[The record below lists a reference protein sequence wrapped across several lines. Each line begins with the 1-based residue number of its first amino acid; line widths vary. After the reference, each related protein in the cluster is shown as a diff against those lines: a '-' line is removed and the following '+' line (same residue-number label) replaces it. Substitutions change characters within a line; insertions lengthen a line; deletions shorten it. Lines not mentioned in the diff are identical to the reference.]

1 MLRKFR
7 RKRAR
12 VPLTLVKGKRI
23 SLLHADGGF
32 SVDEVCGL
40 ASFQRCV
47 GYRAFQSWLCLLA
60 SRISPAMFL
69 VSFLNYDWGRCGLT
83 SYLSPKAVKLKKSPS
98 DSRDTDGDLV
108 KDLLGMSLKIH
119 Q

>member
-40 ASFQRCV
+40 TSFQRCV

-60 SRISPAMFL
+60 SRISPAIVPAFLHILRLESVWVYL
-69 VSFLNYDWGRCGLT
+69 VS
-83 SYLSPKAVKLKKSPS
+83 LSKS
-98 DSRDTDGDLV
+98 GE
-108 KDLLGMSLKIH
+108 
-119 Q
+119 